1 MSTEYLSIAQL
12 RNDGRR
18 VHELRRIR
26 SRFNLF
32 PKVDGSAYLE
42 QGQTKVIGIVYG
54 PRERMNSGGANA
66 EPNDLS
72 IIKCSFSQAS
82 FATTE
87 RKDPTFKGDR
97 KSMEISLALK
107 QIFEST
113 ILRHL
118 YPRTQIDLAIEVIQS
133 DGGLFSACVNVLS
146 LALIDAGIAV
156 SDFVVSCN
164 AALIQHQYFQDLNY
178 QEENSS
184 TSSNYPNLTIAYMPR
199 TKKLNFIQLECKLP
213 LVEFE
218 RLIKTAKKGCEQVYE
233 ILQESAY
240 ERTAELLNTR
250 NLS

>member
-26 SRFNLF
+26 NRFDLF

-66 EPNDLS
+66 EPNELS
-72 IIKCSFSQAS
+72 IINCSFSQAS
-82 FATTE
+82 FATAE

-178 QEENSS
+178 YEENSS

-218 RLIKTAKKGCEQVYE
+218 CLMKTAKRGCEQVYE
-233 ILQESAY
+233 ILQESTY
-240 ERTAELLNTR
+240 ERTIELLNTR